1 MSILNREEF
10 FARLEDRI
18 KGDATD
24 EAIKFLEDMSDTYN
38 DMERKINTTNN
49 EEWERKYK
57 ELDDSW
63 KKRYRHRFF
72 SGDYRMPPSETVE
85 TDEVEAYKPEEITI
99 DKLFE
104 KKEDF

>member
-1 MSILNREEF
+1 MGVLKREEF
-10 FARLEDRI
+10 FSRLEDRI
-18 KGDATD
+18 KDDTTD

-38 DMERKINTTNN
+38 DMERRINTTNN

-57 ELDDSW
+57 ELDESW

-72 SGDYRMPPSETVE
+72 SGDYRSLPSETIE
-85 TDEVEAYKPEEITI
+85 TEEAEAYKPEEITI

>member
-1 MSILNREEF
+1 MGVLNREEF
-10 FARLEDRI
+10 FSRLEERI
-18 KGDATD
+18 KDDTTD
-24 EAIKFLEDMSDTYN
+24 DAIKFLEDMSDTYN
-38 DMERKINTTNN
+38 DMERRINTTNN

-57 ELDDSW
+57 DLDESW

-72 SGDYRMPPSETVE
+72 SGDYRPLPSETIETEEVE
-85 TDEVEAYKPEEITI
+85 TYKPEEITI